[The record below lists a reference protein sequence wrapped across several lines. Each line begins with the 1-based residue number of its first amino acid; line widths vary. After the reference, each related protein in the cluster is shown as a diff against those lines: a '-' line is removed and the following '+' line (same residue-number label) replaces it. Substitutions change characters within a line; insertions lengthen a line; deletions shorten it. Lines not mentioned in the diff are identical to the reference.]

1 MCVSQAR
8 FRYFSTGLCL
18 GALQLIRSQAPK
30 KKKEK
35 HNRLFLLASGW
46 EEAIRWKSISLRSLL
61 VIHISGSQG
70 FLCSAVLCA
79 SAVVDRK
86 MDVALWT
93 EGGRT
98 KCLVHLI
105 DLVQWS
111 LRRRDSIQ
119 QETDA

>member
-1 MCVSQAR
+1 MYHRQGFGILALACVWALCS
-8 FRYFSTGLCL
+8 SLEVGL
-18 GALQLIRSQAPK
+18 QK
-30 KKKEK
+30 KKEEK

-46 EEAIRWKSISLRSLL
+46 EEASRWKSISLRSLL

>member
-1 MCVSQAR
+1 MYHRQGFGILALACVWALCSSLEVGLQKRKKRKTQQALPFGIR
-8 FRYFSTGLCL
+8 L
-18 GALQLIRSQAPK
+18 GGGDPL
-30 KKKEK
+30 EK
-35 HNRLFLLASGW
+35 HV
-46 EEAIRWKSISLRSLL
+46 

-70 FLCSAVLCA
+70 FLCSAALCA

-86 MDVALWT
+86 MDMALWT
-93 EGGRT
+93 KGGRT

>member
-8 FRYFSTGLCL
+8 FRYFGTGLCL
-18 GALQLIRSQAPK
+18 GALQLIRSRAPK
-30 KKKEK
+30 KKRRKTQQALPFGIRLGGGDPLEK
-35 HNRLFLLASGW
+35 HV
-46 EEAIRWKSISLRSLL
+46 